1 MVALVLSAWHIVG
14 AQQITDFLP
23 SSPDIPGFTIP
34 TLSVFLL
41 SPPLL
46 PPGSQSCAGSWNLET
61 ELMWSQACSGRMVQ
75 SAEGPGHAGWAQPR
89 DQLPHR
95 DSGAARLETV
105 PDLWRFS

>member
-34 TLSVFLL
+34 TLSVFFL

-46 PPGSQSCAGSWNLET
+46 PPGSQSSSRNEKKKKIYIYIYTHIHTNKC
-61 ELMWSQACSGRMVQ
+61 
-75 SAEGPGHAGWAQPR
+75 
-89 DQLPHR
+89 
-95 DSGAARLETV
+95 
-105 PDLWRFS
+105 

>member
-46 PPGSQSCAGSWNLET
+46 PPGSQSSSRNEKKKNIYIYIYTHIHTNKC
-61 ELMWSQACSGRMVQ
+61 
-75 SAEGPGHAGWAQPR
+75 
-89 DQLPHR
+89 
-95 DSGAARLETV
+95 
-105 PDLWRFS
+105 